1 MYILI
6 NMQSSL
12 VFIFRVKIYS
22 LGTRKL
28 IYKNKAVA
36 EKHNIKAQKL
46 LQFNKV
52 DKKLNR
58 IEED

>member
-1 MYILI
+1 M
-6 NMQSSL
+6 
-12 VFIFRVKIYS
+12 
-22 LGTRKL
+22 
-28 IYKNKAVA
+28 AVA

-58 IEED
+58 IEEDQENADKQSQIVNLSIMYK